1 MGNARHLGIPQP
13 GEPQLKTLPHSARWG
28 RLALGLLCGL
38 SLLAGLQP
46 RLAWGQAEAT
56 PAAGVVAPA
65 DSTSGGAAGET
76 SSETGARP
84 ARGGMNFLQLI
95 VLGGWFMI
103 PLGLISVTVV
113 ALAIER
119 GLALRRERQLP
130 ERLLA
135 RLGQLCNQPGGLD
148 PRDAYQICQSL
159 PSSASTVMRKVLLK
173 VGRPHAEL
181 EAALHDAAQR
191 NAIRLQQP
199 VSWLT
204 WCAAVAPLLGLLG
217 TVWGITQAFYDTT
230 QLEVGE
236 NQAEALA
243 SGIYMALVTTIFGL
257 VIAIPA
263 TTFAHYFE
271 NRIVSFSNE
280 IEELI
285 GSLLPQ
291 LERYEGQVR
300 FAGDV
305 KVDPK
310 ADAKAERSERVA
322 SGQATAGRK
331 PDGSRT

>member
-1 MGNARHLGIPQP
+1 MWKKPRRRFAVL
-13 GEPQLKTLPHSARWG
+13 
-28 RLALGLLCGL
+28 LLCGL
-38 SLLAGLQP
+38 ALFFAGPVSVALAQEQK
-46 RLAWGQAEAT
+46 QADTKAEVQSADS
-56 PAAGVVAPA
+56 AAGQ
-65 DSTSGGAAGET
+65 T
-76 SSETGARP
+76 SSDAR
-84 ARGGMNFLQLI
+84 AENKKGGMNFLRLI

-103 PLGLISVTVV
+103 PLGLISLVVV

-135 RLGQLCNQPGGLD
+135 RIGQLCEQPGGLD
-148 PRDAYQICQSL
+148 PRDAYRICQSL
-159 PSSASTVMRKVLLK
+159 PSSASTVLRKVLLK

-257 VIAIPA
+257 LIAIPA

-280 IEELI
+280 IEELV

-300 FAGDV
+300 FAGEV
-305 KVDPK
+305 R
-310 ADAKAERSERVA
+310 AAEGGEKSSAPRP
-322 SGQATAGRK
+322 TTGRRG
-331 PDGSRT
+331 DGSRT

>member
-1 MGNARHLGIPQP
+1 
-13 GEPQLKTLPHSARWG
+13 
-28 RLALGLLCGL
+28 
-38 SLLAGLQP
+38 
-46 RLAWGQAEAT
+46 
-56 PAAGVVAPA
+56 
-65 DSTSGGAAGET
+65 
-76 SSETGARP
+76 
-84 ARGGMNFLQLI
+84 

-103 PLGLISVTVV
+103 PLGLISLVVV

-135 RLGQLCNQPGGLD
+135 RLGQLCEQPGGLD
-148 PRDAYQICQSL
+148 PRDAYKICQSL
-159 PSSASTVMRKVLLK
+159 PSSASNVLRKVLLK

-257 VIAIPA
+257 LIAIPA
-263 TTFAHYFE
+263 TTFAHYYE
-271 NRIVSFSNE
+271 NRIVSSSNE
-280 IEELI
+280 IEELV

-300 FAGDV
+300 FAGEV
-305 KVDPK
+305 R
-310 ADAKAERSERVA
+310 AAEGGEKSSAPRP
-322 SGQATAGRK
+322 TTGRRG
-331 PDGSRT
+331 DGSRT

>member
-1 MGNARHLGIPQP
+1 
-13 GEPQLKTLPHSARWG
+13 
-28 RLALGLLCGL
+28 
-38 SLLAGLQP
+38 
-46 RLAWGQAEAT
+46 
-56 PAAGVVAPA
+56 
-65 DSTSGGAAGET
+65 
-76 SSETGARP
+76 
-84 ARGGMNFLQLI
+84 MNFLQLL

-103 PLGLISVTVV
+103 PLGLISVAVV

-119 GLALRRERQLP
+119 GLVLRRDRQLP
-130 ERLLA
+130 DRLLA
-135 RLGQLCNQPGGLD
+135 RLGQLCEQPGGLD
-148 PRDAYQICQSL
+148 PRDAYRICQSL
-159 PSSASTVMRKVLLK
+159 PSSASTVLRKVLLK

-181 EAALHDAAQR
+181 EQTLQDAAQR

-257 VIAIPA
+257 LIAIPA
-263 TTFAHYFE
+263 TTFAHYYE
-271 NRIVSFSNE
+271 NRIVTYSNE

-300 FAGDV
+300 FAGES
-305 KVDPK
+305 
-310 ADAKAERSERVA
+310 KAESPDRSTLGKTVQGKR
-322 SGQATAGRK
+322 T
-331 PDGSRT
+331 DGSRT

>member
-1 MGNARHLGIPQP
+1 MCAA
-13 GEPQLKTLPHSARWG
+13 TRW
-28 RLALGLLCGL
+28 RIVLWLLC
-38 SLLAGLQP
+38 LAGAVWGSAP
-46 RLAWGQAEAT
+46 AWIRAQES
-56 PAAGVVAPA
+56 PSAGVNPAIPAPETAAAAKPDRTA
-65 DSTSGGAAGET
+65 DRVGET
-76 SSETGARP
+76 SSTERAS
-84 ARGGMNFLQLI
+84 ASRGGMNFLQLI

-103 PLGLISVTVV
+103 PLGLISVAVV

-119 GLALRRERQLP
+119 GLALRRDRQLP
-130 ERLLA
+130 DRLLA
-135 RLGQLCNQPGGLD
+135 RLGQLCEQPGGLD
-148 PRDAYQICQSL
+148 PRDAYRICQSL
-159 PSSASTVMRKVLLK
+159 PSSASTVLRKVLLK

-257 VIAIPA
+257 LIAIPA
-263 TTFAHYFE
+263 TTFAHYYE
-271 NRIVSFSNE
+271 NRIVSYSNE

-300 FAGDV
+300 FAGEA
-305 KVDPK
+305 K
-310 ADAKAERSERVA
+310 ADTPERSA
-322 SGQATAGRK
+322 LAKTAQGKRT
-331 PDGSRT
+331 DGSRT

>member
-1 MGNARHLGIPQP
+1 MNRRP
-13 GEPQLKTLPHSARWG
+13 RW
-28 RLALGLLCGL
+28 RQVAVLLLCGL
-38 SLLAGLQP
+38 SLMIRGEA
-46 RLAWGQAEAT
+46 ASAAVQATDAA
-56 PAAGVVAPA
+56 PAASEVQTPSAQ
-65 DSTSGGAAGET
+65 AGET
-76 SSETGARP
+76 SRAGRP
-84 ARGGMNFLQLI
+84 AGDRQGMNFLRLI

-103 PLGLISVTVV
+103 PLGLISVAVV

-130 ERLLA
+130 EKLLA
-135 RLGQLCNQPGGLD
+135 RLSQLSEQPGGLD
-148 PRDAYQICQSL
+148 PRDAYRICQAL
-159 PSSASTVMRKVLLK
+159 PSSASTVLRKVLLK

-191 NAIRLQQP
+191 NAIRMQQP

-243 SGIYMALVTTIFGL
+243 SGIYLALVTTIFGL

-300 FAGDV
+300 FAGE
-305 KVDPK
+305 PRT
-310 ADAKAERSERVA
+310 E
-322 SGQATAGRK
+322 SGDRTAVGKSTQGRR
-331 PDGSRT
+331 PDGSRA

>member
-1 MGNARHLGIPQP
+1 MG
-13 GEPQLKTLPHSARWG
+13 SARFQNMKCPRVATW
-28 RLALGLLCGL
+28 LVCGL
-38 SLLAGLQP
+38 SLLALFEP
-46 RLAWGQAEAT
+46 SLAWAQADASRAAGAEA
-56 PAAGVVAPA
+56 PAEPA
-65 DSTSGGAAGET
+65 SDGIAGET
-76 SSETGARP
+76 STEAGASSR
-84 ARGGMNFLQLI
+84 RGGMNFLQLI
-95 VLGGWFMI
+95 VLGGWFML
-103 PLGLISVTVV
+103 PLGLISVAVV

-119 GLALRRERQLP
+119 GLVLRRERQLP

-159 PSSASTVMRKVLLK
+159 PSSASTVLRKVLLK

-300 FAGDV
+300 FAGEAQ
-305 KVDPK
+305 
-310 ADAKAERSERVA
+310 ADLGERAA
-322 SGQATAGRK
+322 SGKATAGRRT
-331 PDGSRT
+331 DGSRT

>member
-1 MGNARHLGIPQP
+1 MGECLMYAA
-13 GEPQLKTLPHSARWG
+13 KRW
-28 RLALGLLCGL
+28 RIVLWLLCL
-38 SLLAGLQP
+38 
-46 RLAWGQAEAT
+46 
-56 PAAGVVAPA
+56 
-65 DSTSGGAAGET
+65 GAAGIGLSPKGVSAQENPPAAVNSAPPAVEQAAASRIGSEQASNGSEQAPVGET
-76 SSETGARP
+76 SAAERNSPSRS
-84 ARGGMNFLQLI
+84 GMNFLQLL

-103 PLGLISVTVV
+103 PLGLISVAVV

-119 GLALRRERQLP
+119 GLVLRRDRQLP
-130 ERLLA
+130 DRLLA
-135 RLGQLCNQPGGLD
+135 RLGQLCEQPGGLD
-148 PRDAYQICQSL
+148 PRDAYRICQSL
-159 PSSASTVMRKVLLK
+159 PSSASTVLRKVLLK

-181 EAALHDAAQR
+181 EQTLQDAAQR

-257 VIAIPA
+257 LIAIPA
-263 TTFAHYFE
+263 TTFAHYYE
-271 NRIVSFSNE
+271 NRIVTYSNE

-300 FAGDV
+300 FAGES
-305 KVDPK
+305 
-310 ADAKAERSERVA
+310 KAESPDRSTLGKTVQGKR
-322 SGQATAGRK
+322 T
-331 PDGSRT
+331 DGSRT

>member
-1 MGNARHLGIPQP
+1 MYAA
-13 GEPQLKTLPHSARWG
+13 KRW
-28 RLALGLLCGL
+28 RIVLWLLCL
-38 SLLAGLQP
+38 
-46 RLAWGQAEAT
+46 
-56 PAAGVVAPA
+56 
-65 DSTSGGAAGET
+65 GAAGIGLSPKGVSAQENPPAAVNSAPPAAEQAAASRIGSDQASNGSEQAPVGET
-76 SSETGARP
+76 SAAERNSPSRS
-84 ARGGMNFLQLI
+84 GMNFLQLL

-103 PLGLISVTVV
+103 PLGLISVAVV

-119 GLALRRERQLP
+119 GLVLRRDRQLP
-130 ERLLA
+130 DRLLA
-135 RLGQLCNQPGGLD
+135 RLGQLCEQPGGLD
-148 PRDAYQICQSL
+148 PRDAYRICQSL
-159 PSSASTVMRKVLLK
+159 PSSASTVLRKVLLK

-181 EAALHDAAQR
+181 EQTLQDAAQR

-257 VIAIPA
+257 LIAIPA
-263 TTFAHYFE
+263 TTFAHYYE
-271 NRIVSFSNE
+271 NRIVTYSNE

-300 FAGDV
+300 FAGES
-305 KVDPK
+305 
-310 ADAKAERSERVA
+310 KAESPDRSTLGKTVQGKR
-322 SGQATAGRK
+322 T
-331 PDGSRT
+331 DGSRT

>member
-1 MGNARHLGIPQP
+1 MSAATRWRITLWLLCLAAAGLGSAPAWIRAQESPPAAVNPGIPAA
-13 GEPQLKTLPHSARWG
+13 EPTAAANAAREVD
-28 RLALGLLCGL
+28 R
-38 SLLAGLQP
+38 
-46 RLAWGQAEAT
+46 
-56 PAAGVVAPA
+56 V
-65 DSTSGGAAGET
+65 GET
-76 SSETGARP
+76 SGTERVSPNRS
-84 ARGGMNFLQLI
+84 GMNFLQLI

-103 PLGLISVTVV
+103 PLGLISVAVV

-119 GLALRRERQLP
+119 GLALRRDRQLP

-135 RLGQLCNQPGGLD
+135 RLGQLCEQPGGLD
-148 PRDAYQICQSL
+148 PRDAYRICQSL
-159 PSSASTVMRKVLLK
+159 PSSASTVLRKVLLK

-181 EAALHDAAQR
+181 EAALHDATQR
-191 NAIRLQQP
+191 NAVRLQQP

-257 VIAIPA
+257 LIAIPA
-263 TTFAHYFE
+263 TTFAHYYE
-271 NRIVSFSNE
+271 NRIVSYSNE

-300 FAGDV
+300 FAGES
-305 KVDPK
+305 K
-310 ADAKAERSERVA
+310 ADAPERSTL
-322 SGQATAGRK
+322 GKTAQGKRT
-331 PDGSRT
+331 DGSRT

>member
-1 MGNARHLGIPQP
+1 MYAA
-13 GEPQLKTLPHSARWG
+13 KRW
-28 RLALGLLCGL
+28 RIVLWLLCL
-38 SLLAGLQP
+38 
-46 RLAWGQAEAT
+46 
-56 PAAGVVAPA
+56 
-65 DSTSGGAAGET
+65 GAAGIGLSPKGVSAQENPPAAVNSAPPAVEQAAASRIGSEQASNGSEQAPVGET
-76 SSETGARP
+76 SAAERNSPSRS
-84 ARGGMNFLQLI
+84 GMNFLQLL

-103 PLGLISVTVV
+103 PLGLISVAVV

-119 GLALRRERQLP
+119 GLVLRRDRQLP
-130 ERLLA
+130 DRLLA
-135 RLGQLCNQPGGLD
+135 RLGQLCEQPGGLD
-148 PRDAYQICQSL
+148 PRDAYRICQSL
-159 PSSASTVMRKVLLK
+159 PSSASTVLRKVLLK

-181 EAALHDAAQR
+181 EQTLQDAAQR
-191 NAIRLQQP
+191 NAIRQQQP

-257 VIAIPA
+257 LIAIPA
-263 TTFAHYFE
+263 TTFAHYYE
-271 NRIVSFSNE
+271 NRIVTYSNE

-300 FAGDV
+300 FAGES
-305 KVDPK
+305 
-310 ADAKAERSERVA
+310 KAESPDRSTLGKTVQGKR
-322 SGQATAGRK
+322 T
-331 PDGSRT
+331 DGSRT